1 MKRNAV
7 VLIVCHL
14 VLGWASQWY
23 AADAQAMPA
32 KQSELLVGTP
42 PLPVFSTVTQLRE
55 QVAPPMFSAATANSD
70 TALPDDRTSCDP
82 AGPAAYI
89 GNSGTATANNF
100 CQIKFEDEY
109 LPEVGSD
116 DGAAHK
122 SLSVQFGQHMGD
134 NISNILG
141 EFDGFRVDYRLSSN
155 LMLNG
160 VIGYPVMSD
169 QDKFND
175 ARQVFGLS
183 ANTGK
188 IGHAWDLS
196 SYLIQQHDNGKA
208 RRNVGGAVRYLR
220 EKRSLLL
227 LFDYDMASNSLDAFT
242 ASGALRLQ
250 HSTTLSA
257 TVDVR
262 SSSLYK
268 RQQKFLQRTM
278 ATTDGWTWNLPMD
291 RITHFTQD
299 LSEEVTT
306 LTVGL
311 THTFSSRLKMVSS
324 AALLAVSHSNG
335 ADESAA
341 APSEYFYHLKLSGSD
356 LIFSGNSN
364 VLDLSHRIT
373 ESMRTSSATID
384 TRYTINSCWKVN
396 PRLHTDYRDNLL
408 DSSVKWVTSPSV
420 RMEYSWRDQ
429 YGVNIEAGGEWVTRE
444 LSNQA
449 SSDSSYFVSLGYR
462 ASY

>member
-14 VLGWASQWY
+14 ALGWASQWY

-42 PLPVFSTVTQLRE
+42 PAPVFSAVTQLRE
-55 QVAPPMFSAATANSD
+55 QIAPPMFSAAAENSD
-70 TALPDDRTSCDP
+70 AALPDDRTSCDP
-82 AGPAAYI
+82 AADI
-89 GNSGTATANNF
+89 GNSGVATANSL
-100 CQIKFEDEY
+100 CQIRLEDED
-109 LPEVGSD
+109 LPVVSSD

-141 EFDGFRVDYRLSSN
+141 EFDGFRVDFRLSSN

-160 VIGYPVMSD
+160 VVGYPVMSD
-169 QDKFND
+169 QDKFNNT
-175 ARQVFGLS
+175 RRVLGLS

-188 IGHAWDLS
+188 IGHAWNLN
-196 SYLIQQHDNGKA
+196 SYLIQQQDNGKA
-208 RRNVGGAVRYLR
+208 RRNFGGAVRYLR

-227 LFDYDMASNSLDAFT
+227 LFDYDMGSNSLDAFT

-250 HSTTLSA
+250 RSTTLSA

-268 RQQKFLQRTM
+268 RQQKYLQRTM

-291 RITHFTQD
+291 RITHFTQN

-306 LTVGL
+306 LVFGL
-311 THTFSSRLKMVSS
+311 THSFSSRLKMVGS
-324 AALLAVSHSNG
+324 AAMLDVSHVSG
-335 ADESAA
+335 TDESAA
-341 APSEYFYHLKLSGSD
+341 TPSEYFYHLKLSGSD
-356 LIFSGNSN
+356 LLFRGNSN

-373 ESMRTSSATID
+373 DSMRTSSATID

-396 PRLHTDYRDNLL
+396 PRLTTDYRDNFL
-408 DSSVKWVTSPSV
+408 DSSVEWVTSPSV

-444 LSNQA
+444 LSDQA
-449 SSDSSYFVSLGYR
+449 SSDSSYFVNLGYR
-462 ASY
+462 AYY